1 MRRLVRELAREE
13 SKNGREK
20 ERVRRLEELQS
31 LKQERAERRRQL
43 KVLIQCLCICPTVRT
58 CTSTIICII
67 IER

>member
-1 MRRLVRELAREE
+1 MRRGEREREVEVRRLVRELAREE

-43 KVLIQCLCICPTVRT
+43 KVLIQCLCKCPTV
-58 CTSTIICII
+58 
-67 IER
+67 

>member
-43 KVLIQCLCICPTVRT
+43 KVLIQCLRICPTV
-58 CTSTIICII
+58 
-67 IER
+67 